1 MKYLK
6 KISLLLLVL
15 MMLVPTFTFAQEMNL
30 ESIKEQIKETID
42 YSDSELYGFKYSDRS
57 VRTVADF
64 AIYHRKEAK
73 LSMADDAFDKDLSKV
88 EDKGDRYEITLY
100 TKPVS
105 KDMLGNVYK
114 ADCTSITPV
123 IKGKEIKVESFGSKK
138 AVNNESKTVYE
149 GFKFTILKSDL
160 SVDKEVKDYKN
171 YFRIKFTTNLADSGF
186 LGKIGAAMMNPNAR
200 FFVK

>member
-30 ESIKEQIKETID
+30 EAIKEQIKETID

-73 LSMADDAFDKDLSKV
+73 LSMADDAFNKDLSKV
-88 EDKGDRYEITLY
+88 VDKGDRYEITLY

-105 KDMLGNVYK
+105 KEILGKVYE
-114 ADCTSITPV
+114 ADCTGITPV
-123 IKGKEIKVESFGSKK
+123 IDGEEIAVEAFGSKK
-138 AVNNESKTVYE
+138 AVHNKNKNVPE
-149 GFKFTILKSDL
+149 GFKFTILKDDL
-160 SVDKEVKDYKN
+160 EEEKVGEYNK
-171 YFRIKFTTNLADSGF
+171 YFKIKFTTNLADSGF

>member
-30 ESIKEQIKETID
+30 EAIKEQIKETID

-57 VRTVADF
+57 VREVADF
-64 AIYHRKEAK
+64 AIYHITKAK
-73 LSMADDAFDKDLSKV
+73 LSMADDAFNKDLSKV
-88 EDKGDRYEITLY
+88 EDKGDSYEITLY

-105 KDMLGNVYK
+105 KDMLGTVYY
-114 ADCTSITPV
+114 ADCTGITPV
-123 IKGKEIKVESFGSKK
+123 IDGKEIKVEAFGSKE
-138 AVNNESKTVYE
+138 AVNNKNKTVPE
-149 GFKFTILKSDL
+149 GFKFTILKDDL
-160 SVDKEVKDYKN
+160 EEESMGEYNN
-171 YFRIKFTTNLADSGF
+171 YFKIKFTTNLADSGF
-186 LGKIGAAMMNPNAR
+186 FGKIGAAMMKPEAR

>member
-57 VRTVADF
+57 VREVADF
-64 AIYHRKEAK
+64 AIYHITKAK
-73 LSMADDAFDKDLSKV
+73 LSMADDAFNKDLSKV
-88 EDKGDRYEITLY
+88 EDKGDSYEITLY

-105 KDMLGNVYK
+105 KKMLNNVYE

-123 IKGKEIKVESFGSKK
+123 IDGEEIAVEAFGSKE
-138 AVNNESKTVYE
+138 AVNNKNKTVPE
-149 GFKFTILKSDL
+149 GFKFTILKDDL
-160 SVDKEVKDYKN
+160 EEESIGEYNN
-171 YFRIKFTTNLADSGF
+171 YFKIKFTTNLADSGF
-186 LGKIGAAMMNPNAR
+186 LGKIGAAMMKPEAR

>member
-30 ESIKEQIKETID
+30 EAIKEQIKETID

-73 LSMADDAFDKDLSKV
+73 LSMADGAFDKDLSKV
-88 EDKGDRYEITLY
+88 VDKGDSYEITLW
-100 TKPVS
+100 TKPIG
-105 KDMLGNVYK
+105 KKMGEKVYY

>member
-30 ESIKEQIKETID
+30 EAIKEQIKETID

-64 AIYHRKEAK
+64 AVYHIEKPK

-88 EDKGDRYEITLY
+88 VDKGDSYEITLW
-100 TKPVS
+100 TKPIG
-105 KDMLGNVYK
+105 KKMGKKIFY
-114 ADCTSITPV
+114 ADCTGITPV
-123 IKGKEIKVESFGSKK
+123 IDGKEIKVEAFGSKE
-138 AVNNESKTVYE
+138 AVNNKNKTVPE
-149 GFKFTILKSDL
+149 GFKFTILKDDL
-160 SVDKEVKDYKN
+160 EEESMGEYNN
-171 YFRIKFTTNLADSGF
+171 YFKIKFTTNLADSGF
-186 LGKIGAAMMNPNAR
+186 LGKIGAAMMKPEAR

>member
-30 ESIKEQIKETID
+30 EAIKEQVKETID
-42 YSDSELYGFKYSDRS
+42 YSDSELYGYKYSDRS

-73 LSMADDAFDKDLSKV
+73 LSMADDAFNKDLSKV
-88 EDKGDRYEITLY
+88 EDKGDSYEITLY

-105 KDMLGNVYK
+105 KEMLNNVYK

-123 IKGKEIKVESFGSKK
+123 IKGKEIKVETFGSKE
-138 AVNNESKTVYE
+138 AVNNKNKTVPE

-160 SVDKEVKDYKN
+160 SVDEKVKDYKN

>member
-73 LSMADDAFDKDLSKV
+73 LSMADDAFNKDLSKV
-88 EDKGDRYEITLY
+88 EDKGDSYEITLY
-100 TKPVS
+100 TKP
-105 KDMLGNVYK
+105 
-114 ADCTSITPV
+114 
-123 IKGKEIKVESFGSKK
+123 EIAVEAFGSKK
-138 AVNNESKTVYE
+138 AVHNKNKNVPE
-149 GFKFTILKSDL
+149 GFKFTILKDDL
-160 SVDKEVKDYKN
+160 EEEKVGEYNK
-171 YFRIKFTTNLADSGF
+171 YFKIKFTTNLADSGF